1 MFECHFTNFL
11 VEKTNTP
18 DQEIERANF
27 ACEFDYNVNNQVRL
41 LEGEDKCYFKLFK
54 PSVFKFGRADC
65 VPEEQDQAKRS
76 TNYPYESTRTE
87 SHSNIFGSARHI
99 LEGLKTDFGLTARE
113 GVSLMAV
120 HSTAPHGHNCRI
132 PEKYRWPGNPY
143 LTNMYFKYIA
153 GIPMYRRYNGLSEKP
168 DIYHSY
174 GDRYGNP
181 GYPTLLKLGC
191 KNGYFSN
198 MTKEGAPT
206 GPCFWRPNSSG
217 CNRPGEETTK
227 GCFHHYDEEGNTV
240 LKYGKRDKNNVCP
253 GTTFD
258 ENRIQTSAPN
268 NFNVDSGNQL
278 CGGELS
284 FLLTYEVNFAYDF
297 QLDDEMRPF
306 GCNGTINNLD
316 IQPGAS
322 TLECPRNMDQYENGE
337 ALSDI
342 TRSFGEDH
350 DLWNKQFM
358 EAWDKMVIN
367 GYTEEQLS
375 DGPQNSWLGFSS
387 QHIGANIKILYI
399 LNIIFRFE

>member
-1 MFECHFTNFL
+1 M
-11 VEKTNTP
+11 
-18 DQEIERANF
+18 
-27 ACEFDYNVNNQVRL
+27 NNQVRL

-65 VPEEQDQAKRS
+65 VPEDQDASLRS
-76 TNYPYESTRTE
+76 TNYPYESTRKE
-87 SHSNIFGSARHI
+87 SHSNIHGSARHI
-99 LEGLKTDFGLTARE
+99 LDGLKTDFGLTARE

-120 HSTAPHGHNCRI
+120 HSTAAHGHNCRI
-132 PEKYRWPGNPY
+132 PAKYKWPGNPY
-143 LTNMYFKYIA
+143 LTNMYYKYIA
-153 GIPMYRRYNGLSEKP
+153 SIPIYRRYNGLSEKP
-168 DIYHSY
+168 DIFHTV

-181 GYPTLLKLGC
+181 GFGPLLRANCVSGWI
-191 KNGYFSN
+191 SN
-198 MTKEGAPT
+198 MTEGSAT
-206 GPCFWRPNSSG
+206 GPCFWRPNRSG

-227 GCFHHYDEEGNTV
+227 GCFHHYDEDGNTV
-240 LKYGKRDKNNVCP
+240 LKYGKTDKKNICP

-322 TLECPRNMDQYENGE
+322 TIECPRNMDQYENGE

-367 GYTEEQLS
+367 GYTEEQLIA
-375 DGPQNSWLGFSS
+375 GPPNSWLGFSS
-387 QHIGANIKILYI
+387 QHIGAKIKILYI